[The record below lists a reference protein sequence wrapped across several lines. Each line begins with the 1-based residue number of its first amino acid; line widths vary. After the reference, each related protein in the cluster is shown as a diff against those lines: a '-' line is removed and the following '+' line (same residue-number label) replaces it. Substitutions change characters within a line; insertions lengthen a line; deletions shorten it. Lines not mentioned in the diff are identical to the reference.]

1 VLAYTFFALDG
12 GPDVLPVMI
21 EYMRGLEDGGGQV
34 WADQRLEDEKCVQTH
49 TEEEW
54 GEGGRGPR
62 VSSRMYTVRSE
73 LSSLVGGLLLARL
86 LL

>member
-1 VLAYTFFALDG
+1 MR

-49 TEEEW
+49 TEEG
-54 GEGGRGPR
+54 GEGASCVLQDVYSQVRTLFPGRR
-62 VSSRMYTVRSE
+62 IASR
-73 LSSLVGGLLLARL
+73 SLAAIAGKYGRTDI
-86 LL
+86 